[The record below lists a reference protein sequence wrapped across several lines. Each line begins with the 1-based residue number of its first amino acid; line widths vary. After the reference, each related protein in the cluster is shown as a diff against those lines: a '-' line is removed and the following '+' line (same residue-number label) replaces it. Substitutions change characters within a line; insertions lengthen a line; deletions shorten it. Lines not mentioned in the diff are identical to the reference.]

1 MKAENDDM
9 RNSLDNV
16 VREKVSKREQL
27 AILAILKG
35 LSVCVSNGRKS

>member
-16 VREKVSKREQL
+16 VRDKVIRM
-27 AILAILKG
+27 KG
-35 LSVCVSNGRKS
+35 FLIN

>member
-16 VREKVSKREQL
+16 VRDKVNQRVIHLQ
-27 AILAILKG
+27 
-35 LSVCVSNGRKS
+35 VY

>member
-16 VREKVSKREQL
+16 VREKVIYWVWL
-27 AILAILKG
+27 LNAF
-35 LSVCVSNGRKS
+35 